1 MSEEKEIIPITNDVM
16 FKALFVRNPNLLK
29 SFLVD
34 ALSLDSNSVTNIKI
48 RNTELVPTFYEGK
61 LTRLDIL
68 VEVNQK
74 IINIEMQV
82 ARKEDYKERALYYW
96 ARMYNEELKEGKAY
110 NEVPKCICINILGF
124 KMFDCQEYH
133 SSFSVLEDNRYEL
146 LTDKMHIHFFE
157 LPKVKKI
164 SPEIKSKNENT
175 LKLWL
180 QLFKAESREEL
191 EILKTTNLETFKNA
205 VDIIYDLSK
214 DEQIREYVRQRKKA
228 EQDYYSEMAH
238 AEARGEARGA
248 ANERANLIA
257 KWKAKGKTDEE
268 IQELLAD

>member
-1 MSEEKEIIPITNDVM
+1 MSKEKEIIPITNDVM

-68 VEVNQK
+68 VEVNKK

-110 NEVPKCICINILGF
+110 SEVPKCICINILGF

-133 SSFSVLEDNRYEL
+133 SSFSVLEDNRHEL

-191 EILKTTNLETFKNA
+191 EILKTTNLETFRNA
-205 VDIIYDLSK
+205 VDVIYDLSK